1 MLRRRAMLVLSILI
15 ATAIHGFFYWF
26 APEIILGRAITT
38 PTRERVKELR
48 FHLRQ
53 EAPAPPATA
62 GGGGTEANKGKA
74 LSTRPGS
81 VSDLLKRE
89 PETLKPDLSH
99 GGITPVEGIDQRG
112 AEERSAAHPDLA
124 PSEDSLRRAD
134 AKIIEIARANARM
147 DLNIPRRVVR
157 ESPDRFFAPE
167 EFPTLRSELGGPMQ
181 PLVRFDT
188 PASSLLQGDATA
200 QMPRELAA
208 PGDTPGGTSLLDG
221 EPLDHE
227 QLPLPTEIARAPL
240 AEEKAR
246 AVEETPFEFLDDLVS
261 IELQTHRAPGED
273 NAFFRVRV
281 SLRDA
286 AKAPLA
292 PKDVVF
298 LIDASSSMQQR
309 KLDAAVAGV
318 RQCLSTLNKADRF
331 NVVLF
336 RDSLTTF
343 RPEPVPANEDNLAEA
358 QAFLKKVP
366 ARGETDVYNAL
377 AATVAAPTM
386 LGRGSQLFV
395 FSDGRATTG
404 IKDARQIINRVTTAN
419 TPNHT
424 IFAYAAGNAIDRYL
438 LELLAYRNRGAAQFS
453 DRIDDMKTSV
463 PKFFQAYARPVLVNV
478 QADFT
483 GVDTDDIYPRA
494 LPDLSAAS
502 PYEIYGRFVPARD
515 KELALRL
522 SGRSGDREK
531 DLVFKVRFDD
541 AQKGTPDLA
550 AGWAFQK
557 SYALIA
563 DIAREGETPALLSE
577 LRALGNKYKIKTVYS
592 E

>member
-15 ATAIHGFFYWF
+15 ATAIHGFLYWF
-26 APEIILGRAITT
+26 APEITLGRAITT
-38 PTRERVKELR
+38 PTRERVKQLR

-53 EAPAPPATA
+53 EAPAPPVTA
-62 GGGGTEANKGKA
+62 GSGGGETNTGKA

-81 VSDLLKRE
+81 VRDLLKRE
-89 PETLKPDLSH
+89 PETLKPDLSP
-99 GGITPVEGIDQRG
+99 GPIAPVQGIDQRG
-112 AEERSAAHPDLA
+112 AQERSAAHPDLA

-147 DLNIPRRVVR
+147 DLNIARRVVR

-167 EFPTLRSELGGPMQ
+167 EFPALRSELGGPMQ
-181 PLVRFDT
+181 PLVRFEAPTSD
-188 PASSLLQGDATA
+188 LLQPNATA

-208 PGDTPGGTSLLDG
+208 PGDTGLLDG
-221 EPLDHE
+221 EPLEHE

-246 AVEETPFEFLDDLVS
+246 AVEETPFEFLDDLVN
-261 IELQTHRAPGED
+261 IELQTHRAPGEE

-318 RQCLSTLNKADRF
+318 RQCLTTLTKTDRF

-336 RDSLTTF
+336 RDSLTSF
-343 RPEPVPANEDNLAEA
+343 RPEPVPATEDNLAEA

-377 AATVAAPTM
+377 AATVAAPTA

-404 IKDARQIINRVTTAN
+404 IKDARQIINRVTNAN
-419 TPNHT
+419 TPAHT

-522 SGRSGDREK
+522 SGRSGDRAK